1 MRPQWAKR
9 MAEIITPG
17 TGLLI
22 ALQFPITPELFHSE
36 DSSRGPP
43 FLLSSELYSFQLRWL
58 IQRYEELLGE
68 NFERIY
74 FETPTKFHNRGST
87 DKMSVYRRRD

>member
-1 MRPQWAKR
+1 

-22 ALQFPITPELFHSE
+22 ALQHPITPENFHSE
-36 DSSRGPP
+36 DRNRGPP
-43 FLLSSELYSFQLRWL
+43 FLLSPELYPFQLRL
-58 IQRYEELLGE
+58 ANSRYEELLGE

-74 FETPTKFHNRGST
+74 FERPTKCHKVGAT
-87 DKMSVYRRRD
+87 DMMSVYRRLV